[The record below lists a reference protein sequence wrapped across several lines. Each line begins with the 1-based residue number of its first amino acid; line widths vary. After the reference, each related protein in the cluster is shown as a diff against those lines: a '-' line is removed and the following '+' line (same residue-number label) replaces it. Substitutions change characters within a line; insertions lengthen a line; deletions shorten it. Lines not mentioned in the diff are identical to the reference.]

1 MKKRIL
7 SLLMALV
14 LAVGLLPMG
23 AMAGD
28 AMQESISITMTIYD
42 QGVFARCKDNTPM
55 MQKTVSFTDENGDG
69 TPSLDEALSAAHAL
83 YAPNGASD
91 YTSGDGDYGYSVS
104 KLWGI
109 ETNAIG
115 FYKNHT
121 LTSAVNEETLS
132 NGDYVVAFIYKDQTN
147 WSDRYAYFTDDSI
160 VTKVNEEFSVILHY
174 DSWGTVSPQ
183 AIAPLGVFDSSGTYH
198 VPDTLRGEKL
208 FDTFYMPTVSTD
220 SNGIAKMSFTETG
233 TYLLTAQYDSSN
245 YTDYYNNPPQYYLVP
260 PICAVTVLSEEDYAA
275 YIEAQENQTF
285 VTQAKEQ
292 LTWDFIKRDNTST
305 SEVTTSLS
313 LPGQIVVDSKNVAV
327 TWTSSPANIIAA
339 NGTLTRPAEDVNV
352 TLTAALTFG
361 TASETVSFYL
371 TVKGTVPPDVS
382 ALMETIAA
390 SYVDTSSE
398 WVVMDMSAYANYNPD
413 TTYTTSPSAR
423 QCYINSAIQS
433 VAHSGANDTTLS
445 KAVITLQ
452 SLGADPQS
460 LYPVNSNTPINVIH
474 GLNHADHSSS
484 AWRAP
489 YTLMA
494 YNQGSYDTD
503 QYEQDLIAQLL
514 ENQDENGSWDEFGT
528 IDTTANMIAAL
539 SFYRSNPQVSTAIE
553 NAISYLAAQQQENGA
568 FDDGYNGSNA
578 NSTAMVIIGLAAV
591 GINPSTDSRFISDTG
606 SSVLDGL
613 LSFSL
618 DNGFG
623 HTNNTTFSPGATEQG
638 FRALIAAAQV
648 MSTGQS
654 YNIYDFSAT
663 PVTPAR
669 ETGNTASEKPTT
681 PPTDPDDSITVTVTI
696 KADTGYWLRSKSVTV
711 SDGSTVCDAFV
722 AALEGTGITQVG
734 AENGYIR
741 SITKNGVT
749 LAEFTQGPNS
759 GWLYKVNGELPNVG
773 VTTCTLRAGDSI
785 VLYYTEDWTKDPS
798 AGGSSGPVTPAPSTP
813 SATLTPEASA
823 NSKGE
828 ATVTVETSSIQDGLA
843 QAEKAKADAL
853 IIAPAITGQAETITT
868 QLLLQAA
875 ETIARDSNLALTV
888 QTTSAAVTIPN
899 EALNSIV
906 TQSSGNKTIE
916 VVVKTCAPDSLKDQA
931 AGLDLKNASAVEVT
945 VLSGGSPITTFGGQA
960 LTIDL
965 PVDKTAYTAGSRY
978 KVLVLSADGTTEPM
992 TGQCIQENGGLVV
1005 QVSTPHLS
1013 TFLVTP
1019 QIVTDLPFP
1028 DTEGHW
1034 AADAIRF
1041 VYDQGLMTGTKEAL
1055 FSPNN
1060 HLNRAM
1066 LATILYRMEGSPAVT
1081 GENPYTDVADGTW
1094 YTDAVLWAAQQG
1106 IVNGMGGGRFAP
1118 LDNITREQLAAMLL
1132 RYSDYKKYNT
1142 DARNDLASF
1151 TDADA
1156 ISPWALKALRWANAQ
1171 GLVTGRTATT
1181 LVPQGDTTRAET
1193 ATILMRYLDTIA
1205 G

>member
-14 LAVGLLPMG
+14 LAVGLLPVG
-23 AMAGD
+23 AIAGESEPIGTVTFSIETKTIDGNCLVEPMEEELYSGDTVYMILARVAAEKNLTVTGAD
-28 AMQESISITMTIYD
+28 AGYVTQIGEFSAYGYGDQSGWMVAVNNDHTSWPLPELKNGDSIRFCYTYLTYGYDIDLIDLVDELTEKVALGADYEGENTEAVASAMEEAYNKLTEIYSYDSNQAYLNAVNIYGTGSETSKIEYLIRKLDTALNGGSYIPVTSAEITLT
-42 QGVFARCKDNTPM
+42 
-55 MQKTVSFTDENGDG
+55 NGDG
-69 TPSLDEALSAAHAL
+69 TPATEFFAGQTYQAHITFT
-83 YAPNGASD
+83 PENPTEQG
-91 YTSGDGDYGYSVS
+91 SGW
-104 KLWGI
+104 KLVTGMGV
-109 ETNAIG
+109 NA
-115 FYKNHT
+115 
-121 LTSAVNEETLS
+121 E
-132 NGDYVVAFIYKDQTN
+132 
-147 WSDRYAYFTDDSI
+147 
-160 VTKVNEEFSVILHY
+160 
-174 DSWGTVSPQ
+174 
-183 AIAPLGVFDSSGTYH
+183 
-198 VPDTLRGEKL
+198 
-208 FDTFYMPTVSTD
+208 
-220 SNGIAKMSFTETG
+220 
-233 TYLLTAQYDSSN
+233 
-245 YTDYYNNPPQYYLVP
+245 
-260 PICAVTVLSEEDYAA
+260 
-275 YIEAQENQTF
+275 
-285 VTQAKEQ
+285 
-292 LTWDFIKRDNTST
+292 
-305 SEVTTSLS
+305 
-313 LPGQIVVDSKNVAV
+313 
-327 TWTSSPANIIAA
+327 IAA
-339 NGTLTRPAEDVNV
+339 DGTLTIQE
-352 TLTAALTFG
+352 LTDDFYGIHKLTIQYWHPDADSG
-361 TASETVSFYL
+361 CYTKAI
-371 TVKGTVPPDVS
+371 TVKEPPQEEGPTDLER
-382 ALMETIAA
+382 ANTIMDNIAA
-390 SYVDTSSE
+390 SYVDNSNE

-423 QCYINSAIQS
+423 QSYINSAIQS
-433 VAHSGANDTTLS
+433 AAHSGANDTTLS

-484 AWRAP
+484 AWCAP
-489 YTLMA
+489 YTLFA
-494 YNQGSYDTD
+494 YNQGEYGTDT
-503 QYEQDLIAQLL
+503 YEQTLIQEVLA
-514 ENQDENGSWDEFGT
+514 NQGEDGSWDERGT
-528 IDTTANMIAAL
+528 IDTTANVIAAL
-539 SFYRSNPQVSTAIE
+539 SLYDSDSQVASAIDKAV
-553 NAISYLAAQQQENGA
+553 NYLSSQQKTDGT
-568 FDDGYNGSNA
+568 FDGGYGSNA
-578 NSTAMVIIGLAAV
+578 NSTAMVVIGLAAA
-591 GINPSTDSRFISDTG
+591 GINPHTDNRFIQNGNSA
-606 SSVLDGL
+606 LDGL
-613 LSFSL
+613 LSFALS
-618 DNGFG
+618 DNSGFG
-623 HTNNTTFSPGATEQG
+623 YMDNTSSNALATEQG
-638 FRALIAAAQV
+638 FRALIAASQV
-648 MSTGQS
+648 MDTRSA
-654 YNIYDFSAT
+654 YNIYDFSAN

-669 ETGNTASEKPTT
+669 ETGNSSSDKPTT
-681 PPTDPDDSITVTVTI
+681 PPTKPNNDITVTVTI

-711 SDGSTVCDAFV
+711 SEGSTVCGAFV
-722 AALEGTGITQVG
+722 TALEGTGITQVG
-734 AENGYIR
+734 AETGYIR

-773 VTTCTLRAGDSI
+773 VTTCTLCAGDSI

-843 QAEKAKADAL
+843 QAEKDKADAL
-853 IIAPAITGQAETITT
+853 IISPKITGQAGTITT

-875 ETIARDSNLALTV
+875 ETIAHDSNLALTV
-888 QTTSAAVTIPN
+888 QTDSAAVTIPN
-899 EALNSIV
+899 DALGSIV

-931 AGLDLKNASAVEVT
+931 AELDLKNAAAVEVT
-945 VLSGGSPITTFGGQA
+945 VLSGGAPITTFGGQS

-965 PVDKTAYTAGSRY
+965 TVDKTAYTAGSRY
-978 KVLVLSADGTTEPM
+978 KVLVLSADGTVETM

-1055 FSPNN
+1055 FSPNS